1 MSNPPHQL
9 PDGINE
15 KRIVSDEVRDG
26 RTYNKS
32 VRIGD
37 PGGATESNPHP
48 TRPFVNPDPR
58 SIHTF
63 DLTRPRK

>member
-15 KRIVSDEVRDG
+15 NRTISDEVRDG
-26 RTYNKS
+26 RTYNQS
-32 VRIGD
+32 VKVGD
-37 PGGATESNPHP
+37 PGGASEANPRP

-58 SIHTF
+58 SIHKF
-63 DLTRPRK
+63 DLTRK